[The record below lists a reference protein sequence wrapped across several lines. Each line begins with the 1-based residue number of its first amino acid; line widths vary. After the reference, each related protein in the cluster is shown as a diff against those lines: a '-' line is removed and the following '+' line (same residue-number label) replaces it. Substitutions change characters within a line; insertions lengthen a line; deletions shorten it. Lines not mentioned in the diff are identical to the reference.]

1 MRNNGP
7 VTQREYVLED
17 GDVLISKT
25 DSQSHIL
32 YANQA
37 FIDASG
43 FSYEELYSSPHN
55 IVRHPDMPEVVF
67 QDMWQDLQ
75 AGKYW
80 SGLVKNRRKNGD
92 HYWVRANVVPIREG
106 NKVTGFCSIRIK
118 PDSQEVAHAEE
129 VYRDIR
135 EQGRRYE
142 VKHGVAYRRSM
153 RRLMPLNFKSMRV
166 KSAFS
171 AIAGFG
177 LFSGFGI
184 AASITLNQLAPQSS
198 ADMAFLGM
206 GLVGGLCVGAWQLF
220 NGLRNRHFMYKTND
234 FALQL
239 AAGNLEATI
248 PRIGKREMDNT
259 LGTMNFMRRSLEAL
273 IGDLNQRV
281 TRIRP
286 AVESIS
292 EGNDAMASRLEQ
304 QASAVQQTA
313 ASAEEISS
321 TVAQSA
327 DNATQASHASVGNVK
342 EVDHTS
348 QIMANLASAMED
360 ITQHADNMAG
370 IVSTIDTIA
379 FQTNILALNASV
391 EAARAGEHGRGFAV
405 VAEEVR
411 KLASQSAEAAK
422 QVQSLI
428 DEARKSIHG
437 GQAQAHEATNA
448 MEKIRSASHRVN
460 DLMGE
465 ITAATHEQSQGIRQI
480 SSAIND
486 IDHSTQSSAASMGTY
501 KEATVEL
508 AEQIRGLS
516 HSAMAFL
523 NEHERLAY
531 TQTLPSA
538 NAQASKRTITDMLA
552 QVSRPTHEI
561 PPPSQRLAREIS
573 ESEWAEF

>member
-1 MRNNGP
+1 MRDNGS

-106 NKVTGFCSIRIK
+106 NRVTGFCSIRIK
-118 PDSQEVAHAEE
+118 PNRQEVGHAEE

-142 VKHGVAYRRSM
+142 VKHGVAYRRSV
-153 RRLMPLNFKSMRV
+153 RRLIPLNFNSMRV

-198 ADMAFLGM
+198 ADMAFLGI

-220 NGLRNRHFMYKTND
+220 NGLRNRRFMYKTND

-248 PRIGKREMDNT
+248 PRMGKREMDNT

-292 EGNDAMASRLEQ
+292 GGNDAMASRFEQ

-321 TVAQSA
+321 TVGQSA
-327 DNATQASHASVGNVK
+327 ENATQASNASVGNVN

-348 QIMANLASAMED
+348 QIMAKLARAMED

-437 GQAQAHEATNA
+437 GQVQAHEATDA

-486 IDHSTQSSAASMGTY
+486 IDHSTQSSAASMDTY

-508 AEQIRGLS
+508 AEQIHGLS

-523 NEHERLAY
+523 TEHERLAY

-538 NAQASKRTITDMLA
+538 NPQASQRKITNMLV

-561 PPPSQRLAREIS
+561 PPSQRLARKNS

>member
-7 VTQREYVLED
+7 VTQREYVLDD

-43 FSYEELYSSPHN
+43 FSFEELYSSPHN
-55 IVRHPDMPEVVF
+55 IVRHPDMPESIF
-67 QDMWQDLQ
+67 KDMWQDLQ

-92 HYWVRANVVPIREG
+92 YYWVRANVVPIREG
-106 NKVTGFCSIRIK
+106 KTVTGFCSIRIK
-118 PDSQEVAHAEE
+118 PSTQEVARAEE

-135 EQGRRYE
+135 LQGGRYE

-166 KSAFS
+166 KSALS
-171 AIAGFG
+171 AIAGFSLFGG
-177 LFSGFGI
+177 LGI

-198 ADMAFLGM
+198 AGVTFLALS
-206 GLVGGLCVGAWQLF
+206 LVGGVGVGAWQLF
-220 NGLRNRHFMYKTND
+220 NGLRNRRFMYKTND

-239 AAGNLEATI
+239 AAGNLEADI
-248 PRIGKREMDNT
+248 PCMGKREMDNT

-273 IGDLNQRV
+273 IGDLNERV
-281 TRIRP
+281 TRVRP

-292 EGNDAMASRLEQ
+292 KGNDAMAARLEQ

-321 TVAQSA
+321 TVTQSA
-327 DNATQASHASVGNVK
+327 DNATQASNASVGNVN
-342 EVDHTS
+342 EVDHAS
-348 QIMANLASAMED
+348 QVMGNLANAMEE

-391 EAARAGEHGRGFAV
+391 EAARAGEHGQGFAV

-411 KLASQSAEAAK
+411 KLASQSADAAK

-428 DEARKSIHG
+428 DQARQSIHG
-437 GQAQAHEATNA
+437 CQAQAHEATNA
-448 MEKIRSASHRVN
+448 MEKIRAASHRVN

-480 SSAIND
+480 SSAISD
-486 IDHSTQSSAASMGTY
+486 IDHSTQSSAANMATY
-501 KEATVEL
+501 KEAATEL
-508 AEQIRGLS
+508 TQQIHGLS

-523 NEHERLAY
+523 NEQERLAY
-531 TQTLPSA
+531 LQTLTSA
-538 NAQASKRTITDMLA
+538 NTQASQQKVTNALP
-552 QVSRPTHEI
+552 QVLHSTHKIPT
-561 PPPSQRLAREIS
+561 SYRLGRETPA
-573 ESEWAEF
+573 SEWVEF

>member
-1 MRNNGP
+1 MRDNGS
-7 VTQREYVLED
+7 VTQREYVLEE

-118 PDSQEVAHAEE
+118 PNRQEVAHAEE

-142 VKHGVAYRRSM
+142 VKHGVAYRRLV
-153 RRLMPLNFKSMRV
+153 RRLIPLNFNSMRV
-166 KSAFS
+166 KSVLS

-177 LFSGFGI
+177 LFSSFGI
-184 AASITLNQLAPQSS
+184 AAFITLNQLAPQSS
-198 ADMAFLGM
+198 ADMAFLGI

-220 NGLRNRHFMYKTND
+220 NGLRHRRFIYKTND

-239 AAGNLEATI
+239 AAGNLDATI
-248 PRIGKREMDNT
+248 PRMGKREMDDT

-292 EGNDAMASRLEQ
+292 GGNDAMASRLEQ

-327 DNATQASHASVGNVK
+327 ENATQASNASVGNVN
-342 EVDHTS
+342 EVVHTS
-348 QIMANLASAMED
+348 QIMAKLARAMED

-428 DEARKSIHG
+428 NEARKSIHG
-437 GQAQAHEATNA
+437 GQAQAHEATDA

-460 DLMGE
+460 DLMSE

-501 KEATVEL
+501 KDATIEL
-508 AEQIRGLS
+508 AEQIHGLS

-523 NEHERLAY
+523 TEHERLAY

-538 NAQASKRTITDMLA
+538 NPQASQRTSTNILV
-552 QVSRPTHEI
+552 QVSCPTHGI
-561 PPPSQRLAREIS
+561 PPSQRLARKTS